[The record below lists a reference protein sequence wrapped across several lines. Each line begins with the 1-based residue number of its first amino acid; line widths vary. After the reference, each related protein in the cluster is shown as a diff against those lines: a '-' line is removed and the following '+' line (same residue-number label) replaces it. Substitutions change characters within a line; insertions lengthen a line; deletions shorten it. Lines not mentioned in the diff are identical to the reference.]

1 MLKGVKR
8 RLDERRHLH
17 SEEDVADGVLNSP
30 TGLDGT
36 QVDLLLNTTAS
47 TVSASSR
54 TRSLP

>member
-8 RLDERRHLH
+8 RLDEMRHLH
-17 SEEDVADGVLNSP
+17 SEEDVADGVVNSP

-47 TVSASSR
+47 TE
-54 TRSLP
+54 P